1 MSVAELV
8 AGMQQRGVVRV
19 REGDTL
25 SSPSPYAH
33 PAHPV
38 HHAQAAAKTRAQRK
52 EIFKRAEKYVAE
64 YRTQEADLVRLRRAG
79 KANGGFFVEP
89 EAKLLLVVRIR
100 GLNDMAPKTKK
111 ILQLLR
117 LRRINSAVFLKVNK
131 ATLNMLQKVEPYV
144 AYGYP
149 NLKTVKELIYKR
161 GFGKVNK
168 DRIPLTDNSIVEN
181 ALGEHGLICV
191 EDLVHEIMTVGPAFK
206 QANNFLHPF
215 RLSSPK
221 GGIDKKRLHF
231 IEGGQ
236 AGNREHLINNL
247 VRNMN

>member
-1 MSVAELV
+1 
-8 AGMQQRGVVRV
+8 MQA
-19 REGDTL
+19 T
-25 SSPSPYAH
+25 
-33 PAHPV
+33 
-38 HHAQAAAKTRAQRK
+38 AKSKSQRK

-64 YRTQEADLVRLRRAG
+64 YRQQEADLVRLRRAG

-89 EAKLLLVVRIR
+89 EAKLLFVVRIR

-117 LRRINSAVFLKVNK
+117 LRRINSGVFLRVNK

-161 GFGKVNK
+161 GFGKVGK
-168 DRIPLTDNSIVEN
+168 DRIALTDNSIVEKT
-181 ALGEHGLICV
+181 LGEQGIICV
-191 EDLVHEIMTVGPAFK
+191 EDLIHEIYTVGPNFK
-206 QANNFLHPF
+206 QANNFLWPF

>member
-1 MSVAELV
+1 M
-8 AGMQQRGVVRV
+8 
-19 REGDTL
+19 
-25 SSPSPYAH
+25 
-33 PAHPV
+33 
-38 HHAQAAAKTRAQRK
+38 
-52 EIFKRAEKYVAE
+52 
-64 YRTQEADLVRLRRAG
+64 RLRRAG
-79 KANGGFFVEP
+79 KASGGFYVEP
-89 EAKLLLVVRIR
+89 EAKLLFVVRIR
-100 GLNDMAPKTKK
+100 GMNDVAPKTKK

-117 LRRINSAVFLKVNK
+117 LRRINSGVFLRVNK

-149 NLKTVKELIYKR
+149 NLKTVKELVYKR
-161 GFGKVNK
+161 GFGKVGK
-168 DRIPLTDNSIVEN
+168 DRIALTDNSIVEK
-181 ALGEHGLICV
+181 ALGESGIICV
-191 EDLVHEIMTVGPAFK
+191 EDLIHEIYTVGPNFK
-206 QANNFLHPF
+206 QANNFLWPF

>member
-1 MSVAELV
+1 MA
-8 AGMQQRGVVRV
+8 
-19 REGDTL
+19 
-25 SSPSPYAH
+25 
-33 PAHPV
+33 PAVPETV
-38 HHAQAAAKTRAQRK
+38 LRKRKRNEQWAAAKAAAAAEASAKSKSQRK
-52 EIFKRAEKYVAE
+52 EIFKRAEQYVQE
-64 YRTQEADLVRLRRAG
+64 YRKQEADLVRLRRAG
-79 KANGGFFVEP
+79 KASGGFYVEP
-89 EAKLLLVVRIR
+89 EAKLLFVVRIR
-100 GLNDMAPKTKK
+100 GMNDVAPKTKK

-117 LRRINSAVFLKVNK
+117 LRRINSGVFLRVNK

-149 NLKTVKELIYKR
+149 NLKTVKELVYKR
-161 GFGKVNK
+161 GFGKVGK
-168 DRIPLTDNSIVEN
+168 DRIALTDNSIVEK
-181 ALGEHGLICV
+181 ALGESGIICV
-191 EDLVHEIMTVGPAFK
+191 EDLIHEIYTVGPNFK
-206 QANNFLHPF
+206 QANNFLWPF

>member
-1 MSVAELV
+1 MA
-8 AGMQQRGVVRV
+8 
-19 REGDTL
+19 
-25 SSPSPYAH
+25 
-33 PAHPV
+33 PAVPETV
-38 HHAQAAAKTRAQRK
+38 LRKRKRDEQWAAKKAAAAAEATSKSRSQRK

-64 YRTQEADLVRLRRAG
+64 YRQQEADLIRLRRAG
-79 KANGGFFVEP
+79 KASGGFFVEP

-117 LRRINSAVFLKVNK
+117 LRRINSGVFLKVNK

-149 NLKTVKELIYKR
+149 NLKTVKELVYKR
-161 GFGKVNK
+161 GFGKVGK
-168 DRIPLTDNSIVEN
+168 DRIALTDNSIVEQ
-181 ALGEHGLICV
+181 ALGAQGLICV
-191 EDLVHEIMTVGPAFK
+191 EDLIHEIYTVGPNFK
-206 QANNFLHPF
+206 QANNFLWPF

-247 VRNMN
+247 IRNMN